1 MAQESNMPTA
11 ASKKPTVAELREWY
25 AQNEKRLQNYAV
37 SEEAIKKLKDIT
49 KTVRTKTIPTFNKD
63 TIVAYLQNPS
73 NNERNLRNLSR
84 YLYYRS
90 HIYFR
95 VIEYFANMLM
105 PEARTIIPRIDLV
118 KGIDQTKML
127 KSFNDTADILERMHL
142 ERHAKRIMTPL
153 LREDVF
159 YGVYWLDD
167 TGMVVIPLDPDYCMI
182 SSITSYGNYLFAMD
196 MSWFRS
202 RQDILEFWGEPFIS
216 LYREYETSRNKWQE
230 IPMEHN
236 MCFKFRDDYE
246 LIIPPFS
253 GAFLS
258 IINAED
264 LADLQAAA
272 DETSIYKLIYMKLKP
287 LSGTNS
293 PDDYEVSPSVAA
305 DYYKQMLE
313 PMLSD
318 FIASAIVPGT
328 DDLGVVDFS
337 DKDTNADTNKV
348 LKSQTSTL
356 NLMGGAEA
364 LSGANITSA
373 EALKMARIV
382 NTRFALSSVVPQLEA
397 WVAMVL
403 DINMNNPSKVHFY
416 MESPLTKADFQAE
429 MLTAA
434 QNGLPMSLTY
444 NTLNGM
450 SEKDTMAMLQ
460 LQEILNI
467 PDILKPLSTSYTQG
481 SDSSGTGISSSGA
494 PSGGRPT
501 EDTGDLSD
509 SGDRMRNQ

>member
-1 MAQESNMPTA
+1 MAKQSNMPTA
-11 ASKKPTVAELREWY
+11 ASKKQPTAAELREWY
-25 AQNEKRLQNYAV
+25 TKNEKRLQTYAV
-37 SEEAIKKLKDIT
+37 SEEAIKKLRDIT
-49 KTVRTKTIPTFNKD
+49 KNWRAKTIQTFNKD
-63 TIVAYLQNPS
+63 TVVTYLQNPS
-73 NNERNLRNLSR
+73 NNEKNLRNLSR

-105 PEARTIIPRIDLV
+105 PEARSIIPRTDLV
-118 KGIDQTKML
+118 KGIDPTKLL
-127 KSFNDTADILERMHL
+127 KSFNDTADLLERMHL

-153 LREDVF
+153 LREDIF

-182 SSITSYGNYLFAMD
+182 NSITSYGNYLCAMD

-202 RQDILEFWGEPFIS
+202 RQDILEFWGEPFKS
-216 LYREYETSRNKWQE
+216 MYQEYQSSGVKWQE

-253 GAFLS
+253 GSFLS
-258 IINAED
+258 VINAED

-287 LSGTNS
+287 LSGS
-293 PDDYEVSPSVAA
+293 DIPDDYEVSPDIAV
-305 DYYKQMLE
+305 DYYKKMLE
-313 PMLSD
+313 PILSD
-318 FIASAIVPGT
+318 YIASAIIPGS
-328 DDLGVVDFS
+328 DDLGIIDFS
-337 DKDTNADTNKV
+337 NNDTNSDTNKV
-348 LKSQTSTL
+348 LKSQTATL

-373 EALKMARIV
+373 EAMKMARIV
-382 NTRFALSSVVPQLEA
+382 NTRFALSSIVPQLEA

-403 DINMNNPSKVHFY
+403 DLNLSNPSKVHFY
-416 MESPLTKADFQAE
+416 LESPLTKSDFQKE
-429 MLTAA
+429 LLTGA
-434 QNGLPMSLTY
+434 QNGLPLSFTY
-444 NTLNGM
+444 NALNGM

-460 LQEILNI
+460 LQEALDI
-467 PDILKPLSTSYTQG
+467 PGKLKPLSTSYTQSNTDTSG
-481 SDSSGTGISSSGA
+481 SVGQ
-494 PSGGRPT
+494 GRP
-501 EDTGDLSD
+501 EKDSGDLSD